1 MIKCEEEQTYIIKEN
16 EYDSSDTENTL
27 YEGCETVPTLLQ
39 ILEEDD
45 DIFEFLKINN
55 EKSIKKRKNN
65 KISHEK
71 SNIIDTNED
80 SATLHEVEEEEE
92 EEDVYKKYHME
103 YLKEA
108 LEKSSEKEYTLHLI
122 RNRYD
127 YILTPLFSLIIIVLH
142 IVYSLY
148 LFVNRMVLKINDRI
162 AKRKY
167 NLTPKTLS
175 KEASYFTKIPKHI
188 SFIIHI
194 QQNDIKNSTSL
205 FNNIKNLVHW
215 SMEVGIPYIT
225 FYDYHGFLKENARK
239 IIENF
244 DNEVNFLAFSKPY
257 LQFNCSGQNIGSLTL
272 NNTYTFKNENESQ
285 KEFIE
290 NFKINFISYEDGK
303 THLVK
308 ITKLLSKSKKSS
320 EVAKMTIEDMNKFIL
335 ENSGE
340 SIKTEKER
348 DPDLIIIFGGYYDFF
363 NLYGY
368 PPWQIRLSEIYPIPG
383 KPKINYYGFINGL
396 IRYSRCQQ
404 RIGK

>member
-225 FYDYHGFLKENARK
+225 FYDYHGFFKRK
-239 IIENF
+239 
-244 DNEVNFLAFSKPY
+244 
-257 LQFNCSGQNIGSLTL
+257 C
-272 NNTYTFKNENESQ
+272 
-285 KEFIE
+285 
-290 NFKINFISYEDGK
+290 
-303 THLVK
+303 
-308 ITKLLSKSKKSS
+308 
-320 EVAKMTIEDMNKFIL
+320 
-335 ENSGE
+335 
-340 SIKTEKER
+340 
-348 DPDLIIIFGGYYDFF
+348 
-363 NLYGY
+363 
-368 PPWQIRLSEIYPIPG
+368 
-383 KPKINYYGFINGL
+383 
-396 IRYSRCQQ
+396 
-404 RIGK
+404 